1 MKVFV
6 IIAAIVGSAEGRSPS
21 LENFFMY
28 APTDWAYSGEGL
40 VSHIYDTRKACEA
53 ELLEMMGYMDGQL
66 AFNAGNVLLGGRE
79 FETSSP
85 TIYQCTEIVLI
96 K

>member
-21 LENFFMY
+21 LENFSIY

-40 VSHIYDTRKACEA
+40 VSHTYDTRKECEA
-53 ELLEMMGYMDGQL
+53 ELLEMMGQMDGQL
-66 AFNAGNVLLGGRE
+66 AFRDNVLLGGRE
-79 FETSSP
+79 FGTTSP
-85 TIYQCTEIVLI
+85 TIYQCTKIVLT